1 MKKIIDFGKKY
12 KVHILTTLMFFFMIR
27 SCTKSTQ
34 IKKLGRVQG
43 NAISIIDSLQSVI
56 GDKQNKIDSF
66 PERLRIEK
74 INIHLEYDSWISSK
88 NRGQQLM
95 ELHSV
100 VKNNIK
106 ELQKN

>member
-27 SCTKSTQ
+27 SCTKSTD
-34 IKKLGRVQG
+34 IKRMNKIQG
-43 NAISIIDSLQSVI
+43 NAVSIIDSLESVI
-56 GDKQNKIDSF
+56 DNKQNKIDSF

-74 INIHLEYDSWISSK
+74 INIHLEYDSWISSR